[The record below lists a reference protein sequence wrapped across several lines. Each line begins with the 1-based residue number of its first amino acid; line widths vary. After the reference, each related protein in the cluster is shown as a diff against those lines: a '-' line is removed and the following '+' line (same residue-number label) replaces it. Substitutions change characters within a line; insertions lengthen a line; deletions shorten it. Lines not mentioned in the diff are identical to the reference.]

1 MRVLVIGFTLI
12 ALLFSCSRNN
22 VKTDNNLKKYF
33 DQHNVD
39 GCFALMDNGTGKFT
53 VYNLNRYRDSSYL
66 PASTFKIV
74 HSLVGLQT
82 GNITNDSMIIPWD
95 GVKRR
100 PEWDQD
106 LSMYRA
112 FRVSSVTYYQELA
125 RRIGQDT
132 MQAWLDSLSYG
143 TRKISRIDS
152 FWLDN
157 SLKIKPDEQLG
168 LVKRLYFNQLPFF

>member
-1 MRVLVIGFTLI
+1 MKVLAYCLLLI
-12 ALLFSCSRNN
+12 VSFSACSPNN
-22 VKTDNNLKKYF
+22 VKKDNNLKKYF
-33 DQHNVD
+33 DQHKVD

-74 HSLVGLQT
+74 NSLVGLQT

-112 FRVSSVTYYQELA
+112 FRVSSVPYYQELA

-143 TRKISRIDS
+143 TRK
-152 FWLDN
+152 
-157 SLKIKPDEQLG
+157 
-168 LVKRLYFNQLPFF
+168 